1 MSKRKSTNYVGRLGV
16 RYGRTVRGR
25 LGQIEA
31 LMKQKHRCQSCGS
44 MTVKR
49 LSVGLWKC
57 SKCGFT
63 FAGAAY
69 TPTSSLGD
77 TAKRNVGRNI

>member
-1 MSKRKSTNYVGRLGV
+1 MSKRKSKNFVGRLGV
-16 RYGRTVRGR
+16 KYGRTVRGK

-31 LMKQKHRCQSCGS
+31 AMKRKHRCQSCGS

-49 LSVGLWKC
+49 VSVGLWKC
-57 SKCGFT
+57 SKCGYT

-77 TAKRNVGRNI
+77 TAKRSVAKAV